1 LTPFIWE
8 YSFCLQINWRNC
20 SAGSQRA
27 GKNTKGA
34 SKTPFSWLR
43 GRDLNPLS
51 AKSREDEKYL
61 VLIYTIEG
69 VKDDWVF
76 VRAQVQRIQ
85 GSDAKTLDDMV
96 IKMRLPTKMGEPVD
110 YAVKLTIADGKEI
123 FPVVHFKFVVL
134 ERLSPSDLILATAAT
149 PESTS

>member
-1 LTPFIWE
+1 
-8 YSFCLQINWRNC
+8 
-20 SAGSQRA
+20 
-27 GKNTKGA
+27 
-34 SKTPFSWLR
+34 
-43 GRDLNPLS
+43 LNPLS